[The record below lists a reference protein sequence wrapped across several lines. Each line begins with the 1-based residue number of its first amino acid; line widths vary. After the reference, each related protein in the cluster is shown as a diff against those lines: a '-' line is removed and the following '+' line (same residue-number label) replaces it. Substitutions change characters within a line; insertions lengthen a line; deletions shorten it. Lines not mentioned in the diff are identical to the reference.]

1 MEDGKETKEAK
12 VKEIYEQNVNLSFAC
27 MVDNQKT
34 LIEVIQQ
41 LYRCKNITESQRVK
55 KDYDR
60 IIKGIEQIYLNEAR
74 YVMTL
79 KGML

>member
-1 MEDGKETKEAK
+1 MDDSKETKDDK
-12 VKEIYEQNVNLSFAC
+12 VQEVYEQNVNLSFAC

-41 LYRCKNITESQRVK
+41 LHRCKNITESHIVK

-60 IIKGIEQIYLNEAR
+60 IIKGIERIYLNEAR